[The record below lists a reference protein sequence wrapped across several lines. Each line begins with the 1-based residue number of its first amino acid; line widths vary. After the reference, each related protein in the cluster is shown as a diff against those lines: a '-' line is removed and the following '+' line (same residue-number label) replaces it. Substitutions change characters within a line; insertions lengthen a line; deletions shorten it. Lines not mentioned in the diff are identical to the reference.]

1 MGPKGATHIFG
12 PQKGV
17 KESDKEPIDKL
28 LGKLIGLMKEASD
41 LGRDDVENE
50 VGAGGRFW
58 LGVHR
63 DLNSFFHNLC
73 NFYTCFG

>member
-1 MGPKGATHIFG
+1 MDSLDITFACDVTNPLLGPKGATYVFG

-50 VGAGGRFW
+50 VGAGGRLD
-58 LGVHR
+58 LGA
-63 DLNSFFHNLC
+63 
-73 NFYTCFG
+73 